1 MVEYGKIA
9 IKIGQKKYENATD
22 DLIDLI
28 NYAETKSDKDTTYK
42 SLELLNLICDKNPSV
57 VSKIIREIEPFIN
70 YSDEWIRLVTLEI
83 LYKIS
88 IYRPND
94 LLDLL
99 DPIKERLWDKD
110 SFVRSLSVKILGTLI
125 NSTHLDLSEIGS
137 DFITKLNDVEW
148 RVKLLTSK
156 RIVKIL
162 TENPSKIKKTD
173 ALIKSVVNNFR
184 EENEEIREFAGK
196 IFKLLGFSSII
207 PKEEFFELIQ
217 NLLKDNDWRVR
228 ETIIDIIGE
237 ICNIYSSEIKDLIP
251 QLISLL
257 GDHSYVIQSKT
268 INSLIKIA
276 KIHFDELFSNLIAK
290 LNTDNNELKN
300 NVEETLFYL
309 GQDNIESVSTS
320 FFEELNNP
328 LLKIR
333 TTISRVL
340 TNLYDENEN
349 DIENEILKLFNKF
362 ESKLWRKRKN
372 LVNLLTDIALILKSE
387 KIYVLIG
394 SELKKKLLK
403 EKDVEV
409 KEEIEINL
417 LQLKDAYENLDTEI
431 DKVQQDVE
439 FFNYNFLRFTNYP
452 SEFRETISSH
462 IRNLQFD
469 KAEIELNESFKDF
482 LKQLN
487 DFDNEI
493 KSFNVKHLVVDI
505 LEEWE
510 DIKIQ
515 LIEEISIIKEYE
527 FKKLEKKKD
536 NYKLKLND
544 KIRNIED
551 RIKILSIEFDLIKDF
566 DKKIN
571 NLLKTHKDLSSF
583 HSSDL
588 KEKFNQ
594 ITAVRSKLFKF
605 ESEIGQMILE
615 NLEFEDLFN
624 DLITQW
630 TDVKLDVQKE
640 LYNINENLLAFK
652 DIVINLDKEDIK
664 QEMPVSV
671 TNIKSK
677 FSNVFLNSLIASQLI
692 EHQIQ
697 NITSQAIEKINE
709 FYSEFEDLHIKVQT
723 LLKSSDFEKIINI
736 ENLTSER
743 IKFFFQDVDYELN
756 HLIFENK
763 QFKYQ
768 EPVISQFRPYL
779 ENWSN
784 SKSILEKK
792 LKNFNRTTQ
801 DRLFIG
807 RLNKFLEIMNPISI
821 ELIATK
827 FNMDNKI
834 LKSKIFEL
842 IRNNKIQGKIVENKL
857 YSSKKQI
864 YSSDENNLLLFKNIK
879 LLGNKVFF
887 NFKITNPTNYTL
899 KDVIIRFTHPK
910 YLSFLKENP
919 NPNFFSIEEFPPG
932 SVKKFKYILRIDR
945 DNNEFNQAMDAHE
958 IKLDIYFRDSLK
970 NLKKITRRL
979 DLLFS

>member
-1 MVEYGKIA
+1 MEYGKIA
-9 IKIGQKKYENATD
+9 VKIGQKKYENATD

-57 VSKIIREIEPFIN
+57 VSKIINEIEPFIN
-70 YSDEWIRLVTLEI
+70 YPDEWIRLVTLEI

-94 LLDLL
+94 ILDLL

-110 SFVRSLSVKILGTLI
+110 SFVRSLSVKILGVLI
-125 NSTHLDLSEIGS
+125 NSTHLDFSEIGS
-137 DFITKLNDVEW
+137 DFISKLNDVEW

-162 TENPSKIKKTD
+162 TENPSKVKETD
-173 ALIKSVVNNFR
+173 ALIKNVVNNFR

-196 IFKLLGFSSII
+196 IFKLLGFSSI
-207 PKEEFFELIQ
+207 PKEEFFKLIH

-228 ETIIDIIGE
+228 ETIIDIVGE
-237 ICNIYSSEIKDLIP
+237 ISNKYSSEIKDLIP
-251 QLISLL
+251 QLINLL
-257 GDHSYVIQSKT
+257 GDHSHVIQSKT

-276 KIHFDELFSNLIAK
+276 KIHFDELFSNLIVK
-290 LNTDNNELKN
+290 LDTDNIELRN
-300 NVEETLFYL
+300 NIEETLFYL
-309 GQDNIESVSTS
+309 GQENIESVSS
-320 FFEELNNP
+320 FFFEELNNP
-328 LLKIR
+328 SLKIR

-372 LVNLLTDIALILKSE
+372 LVNFLTDIALILKSE

-394 SELKKKLLK
+394 SELKKILSK
-403 EKDVEV
+403 EKDIEV

-462 IRNLQFD
+462 IRNLQFN

-482 LKQLN
+482 LKQID

-566 DKKIN
+566 DKKLN
-571 NLLKTHKDLSSF
+571 NLIKTQKDLSSF

-588 KEKFNQ
+588 KVKFNQ

-605 ESEIGQMILE
+605 ESEIGQIMLE
-615 NLEFEDLFN
+615 NLEFKDLFN
-624 DLITQW
+624 DLIIQW
-630 TDVKLDVQKE
+630 IDVKLDIQKE
-640 LYNINENLLAFK
+640 LYNINENLLAFEN
-652 DIVINLDKEDIK
+652 IVTNLDKEDIK
-664 QEMPVSV
+664 KEMPVSE
-671 TNIKSK
+671 TNLKSK
-677 FSNVFLNSLIASQLI
+677 FSNAFLNSLIASQLI

-709 FYSEFEDLHIKVQT
+709 FYAEFEDLHIKVQT
-723 LLKSSDFEKIINI
+723 LLKSSDFEKITNI
-736 ENLTSER
+736 QNLTSER
-743 IKFFFQDVDYELN
+743 IKKFIQDIDYELN

-763 QFKYQ
+763 QLKYQ
-768 EPVISQFRPYL
+768 KPMISQFRPYL
-779 ENWSN
+779 ENWSS
-784 SKSILEKK
+784 SKNVLEKK
-792 LKNFNRTTQ
+792 LNNFNNTTQ
-801 DRLFIG
+801 DHLFIG
-807 RLNKFLEIMNPISI
+807 RLNKFLEIMNPISM

-827 FNMDNKI
+827 FNTNRKI

-842 IRNNKIQGKIVENKL
+842 IRNNKIQGRIVGNKL
-857 YSSKKQI
+857 YSSKRQI
-864 YSSDENNLLLFKNIK
+864 DLADENNLLLFKNIK

-887 NFKITNPTNYTL
+887 NFKITNPTNNTL
-899 KDVIIRFTHPK
+899 KDVIIRFNHPK

-919 NPNFFSIEEFPPG
+919 NPKFFSIDEFPPG

-958 IKLDIYFRDSLK
+958 VKLDIYFRDALK
-970 NLKKITRRL
+970 NLKKLTRRL
-979 DLLFS
+979 DLLFT